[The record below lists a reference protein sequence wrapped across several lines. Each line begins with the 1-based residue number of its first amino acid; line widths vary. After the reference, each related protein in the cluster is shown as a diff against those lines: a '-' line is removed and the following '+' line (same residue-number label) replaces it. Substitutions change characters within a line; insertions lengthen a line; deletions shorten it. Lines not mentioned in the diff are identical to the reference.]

1 MKQVNVKKLILPNI
15 PYVFIALLATKV
27 SEAVR
32 LAPGSDA
39 SAKLLNI
46 MTGLNTAFHS
56 LVPSFHPIDLCVGVA
71 AAIAIRLAV
80 YIKGKNAKKF
90 RKNLEYGSAR
100 WGTAED
106 IKPYVDPA
114 FENNIILTQT
124 ERLTMNSRP
133 KDPKTARNKNV
144 LIVGGSGS
152 GKTRFWLKPNLLQ
165 CTSKTYP
172 TSFVVTDPKGDI
184 VVSCGHALQ
193 KNGYQIKILNSLN
206 FKKSMH
212 YNPFAYIHS
221 EKDILKLVTTLIAN
235 TKGEGKAGDDFWVK
249 AETLLYTALIGY
261 IHYEAPVEEQNFSTL
276 IEFINAMEVREDD
289 EDFKNPV
296 DLMFDELKKRKP
308 DHFAVRQYAKFKLSA
323 GKTAKSILISCGAR
337 LAPFDIQ
344 ELRELT
350 AYDELQLD
358 TLGDRKTALFI
369 IMSDTDDTFNFLISM
384 CYTQLFNLLCE
395 KADDVYGGR
404 LPVHVR
410 CLIDE
415 AANIGQIPRLEK
427 LVATIRS
434 REISCCLVLQAQS
447 QLKALYKDSADTIIG
462 NMDCSIFLG
471 GKEPGTLKELAAAL
485 GKETID
491 SYNTGES
498 RGREVSHSLNYQKLG
513 KDLTV
518 SVKNI
523 MNEAYCRDISI
534 KTRSSLDVKR
544 RNGDFVGAFP
554 VYGYMKA
561 EDNKNLL
568 VPDPY
573 AARVVCDIFRM
584 RLEGASASKIAS
596 ELNRLGI
603 LSPLAYKKN
612 NGLPYAKNGYADKAD
627 CKWSATTIIRILQ
640 DETYTG
646 TLVQGK
652 QGTPHYKIKQMEQR
666 PASEWVRVPDAH
678 EALIAHQ
685 DFELVQRI
693 KGLDTRTSPNEDTVY
708 LFSGIL
714 ICGCCGSRMTRKT
727 NRANGKEYHYYYCPT
742 GKKKG
747 CAHPVMLKESSLI
760 DCVRDSLKAYIG
772 NIASLEALLTGIDQT
787 SINQA
792 LAKEYS
798 DHITDNERRLEQVL
812 EFKARLYESLVGGM
826 LTKEEYAS
834 YKAKY
839 TKQAEDIRESVRV
852 LKEKLTEVL
861 ENRSERNRWISQ
873 FTQFSTLET
882 LDRRALIHMVQSIRV
897 RGKKELDITF
907 THEDEYKK
915 ALQLLALAAQQ
926 KDYEQRKVG

>member
-1 MKQVNVKKLILPNI
+1 MLYPDMNLQKRTQQNTTRYRTALYLRLSREDGDKTESDSIANQRTLLEAYAADHPELCIVDEFVDDGYSGSNFERPAFQNLFRELEQGTINCILVKDLSRFGRNYIEVGRYLERIFP
-15 PYVFIALLATKV
+15 VMR
-27 SEAVR
+27 VR
-32 LAPGSDA
+32 LIAVTDNYDSQSAWKTSD
-39 SAKLLNI
+39 SIMVPMRNLLN
-46 MTGLNTAFHS
+46 
-56 LVPSFHPIDLCVGVA
+56 D
-71 AAIAIRLAV
+71 
-80 YIKGKNAKKF
+80 
-90 RKNLEYGSAR
+90 
-100 WGTAED
+100 
-106 IKPYVDPA
+106 
-114 FENNIILTQT
+114 
-124 ERLTMNSRP
+124 
-133 KDPKTARNKNV
+133 
-144 LIVGGSGS
+144 
-152 GKTRFWLKPNLLQ
+152 
-165 CTSKTYP
+165 
-172 TSFVVTDPKGDI
+172 
-184 VVSCGHALQ
+184 
-193 KNGYQIKILNSLN
+193 
-206 FKKSMH
+206 
-212 YNPFAYIHS
+212 
-221 EKDILKLVTTLIAN
+221 
-235 TKGEGKAGDDFWVK
+235 
-249 AETLLYTALIGY
+249 
-261 IHYEAPVEEQNFSTL
+261 
-276 IEFINAMEVREDD
+276 
-289 EDFKNPV
+289 
-296 DLMFDELKKRKP
+296 
-308 DHFAVRQYAKFKLSA
+308 
-323 GKTAKSILISCGAR
+323 
-337 LAPFDIQ
+337 
-344 ELRELT
+344 
-350 AYDELQLD
+350 
-358 TLGDRKTALFI
+358 
-369 IMSDTDDTFNFLISM
+369 
-384 CYTQLFNLLCE
+384 
-395 KADDVYGGR
+395 
-404 LPVHVR
+404 
-410 CLIDE
+410 
-415 AANIGQIPRLEK
+415 
-427 LVATIRS
+427 
-434 REISCCLVLQAQS
+434 
-447 QLKALYKDSADTIIG
+447 
-462 NMDCSIFLG
+462 
-471 GKEPGTLKELAAAL
+471 
-485 GKETID
+485 
-491 SYNTGES
+491 
-498 RGREVSHSLNYQKLG
+498 
-513 KDLTV
+513 
-518 SVKNI
+518 
-523 MNEAYCRDISI
+523 AYCRDISV

-612 NGLPYAKNGYADKAD
+612 NGLPYAKKGYADKAD

-678 EALIAHQ
+678 EALIARQ

-772 NIASLEALLTGIDQT
+772 NIASLEALLSGIDQS

-852 LKEKLTEVL
+852 LREKLTEVL

>member
-1 MKQVNVKKLILPNI
+1 MPKYKATAYIRLSYTDDHSSESDSVSNQRKLIENFVERNPDIEVVSEKIDDGYSGIIFDRPAFKEMMQDVTDGNI
-15 PYVFIALLATKV
+15 NCVIVKDLSRLGREYIETGRYLRRVFPAYGVRFIAITDSIDTAHD
-27 SEAVR
+27 S
-32 LAPGSDA
+32 SD
-39 SAKLLNI
+39 
-46 MTGLNTAFHS
+46 
-56 LVPSFHPIDLCVGVA
+56 
-71 AAIAIRLAV
+71 
-80 YIKGKNAKKF
+80 
-90 RKNLEYGSAR
+90 
-100 WGTAED
+100 
-106 IKPYVDPA
+106 
-114 FENNIILTQT
+114 
-124 ERLTMNSRP
+124 
-133 KDPKTARNKNV
+133 
-144 LIVGGSGS
+144 
-152 GKTRFWLKPNLLQ
+152 
-165 CTSKTYP
+165 
-172 TSFVVTDPKGDI
+172 
-184 VVSCGHALQ
+184 
-193 KNGYQIKILNSLN
+193 
-206 FKKSMH
+206 
-212 YNPFAYIHS
+212 
-221 EKDILKLVTTLIAN
+221 
-235 TKGEGKAGDDFWVK
+235 
-249 AETLLYTALIGY
+249 
-261 IHYEAPVEEQNFSTL
+261 
-276 IEFINAMEVREDD
+276 
-289 EDFKNPV
+289 
-296 DLMFDELKKRKP
+296 
-308 DHFAVRQYAKFKLSA
+308 
-323 GKTAKSILISCGAR
+323 
-337 LAPFDIQ
+337 
-344 ELRELT
+344 
-350 AYDELQLD
+350 
-358 TLGDRKTALFI
+358 
-369 IMSDTDDTFNFLISM
+369 
-384 CYTQLFNLLCE
+384 
-395 KADDVYGGR
+395 
-404 LPVHVR
+404 
-410 CLIDE
+410 
-415 AANIGQIPRLEK
+415 
-427 LVATIRS
+427 
-434 REISCCLVLQAQS
+434 
-447 QLKALYKDSADTIIG
+447 
-462 NMDCSIFLG
+462 
-471 GKEPGTLKELAAAL
+471 
-485 GKETID
+485 
-491 SYNTGES
+491 
-498 RGREVSHSLNYQKLG
+498 
-513 KDLTV
+513 DLTV

-534 KTRSSLDVKR
+534 KTRTSLDVKR

-612 NGLPYAKNGYADKAD
+612 NGLPYAKKGYADKAD

-678 EALIAHQ
+678 EALIARQ
-685 DFELVQRI
+685 DFDLVQRI

-772 NIASLEALLTGIDQT
+772 NIASLEALLTGIDQS

-839 TKQAEDIRESVRV
+839 TKQASDIRESVRI
-852 LKEKLTEVL
+852 LKEKLTAVL

-897 RGKKELDITF
+897 RGKKELDFTF
-907 THEDEYKK
+907 THEDEYQK
-915 ALQLLALAAQQ
+915 ALQLLTLAAQQ

>member
-1 MKQVNVKKLILPNI
+1 MREQSGRKECFFMPKYKAAAYIRLSYTDDHSSESDSVSNQRKLIENFVEHNPDIEVVSEKIDDGYSGIIFDRPAFKEMMQDVTDGNI
-15 PYVFIALLATKV
+15 NCVIVKDLSRLGREYIETGRYLRRVFPAYGVRFIAITD
-27 SEAVR
+27 SI
-32 LAPGSDA
+32 D
-39 SAKLLNI
+39 
-46 MTGLNTAFHS
+46 TAH
-56 LVPSFHPIDLCVGVA
+56 D
-71 AAIAIRLAV
+71 
-80 YIKGKNAKKF
+80 
-90 RKNLEYGSAR
+90 
-100 WGTAED
+100 
-106 IKPYVDPA
+106 
-114 FENNIILTQT
+114 
-124 ERLTMNSRP
+124 
-133 KDPKTARNKNV
+133 
-144 LIVGGSGS
+144 SG
-152 GKTRFWLKPNLLQ
+152 
-165 CTSKTYP
+165 
-172 TSFVVTDPKGDI
+172 D
-184 VVSCGHALQ
+184 
-193 KNGYQIKILNSLN
+193 
-206 FKKSMH
+206 
-212 YNPFAYIHS
+212 
-221 EKDILKLVTTLIAN
+221 
-235 TKGEGKAGDDFWVK
+235 
-249 AETLLYTALIGY
+249 
-261 IHYEAPVEEQNFSTL
+261 
-276 IEFINAMEVREDD
+276 
-289 EDFKNPV
+289 
-296 DLMFDELKKRKP
+296 
-308 DHFAVRQYAKFKLSA
+308 
-323 GKTAKSILISCGAR
+323 
-337 LAPFDIQ
+337 
-344 ELRELT
+344 
-350 AYDELQLD
+350 
-358 TLGDRKTALFI
+358 
-369 IMSDTDDTFNFLISM
+369 
-384 CYTQLFNLLCE
+384 
-395 KADDVYGGR
+395 
-404 LPVHVR
+404 
-410 CLIDE
+410 
-415 AANIGQIPRLEK
+415 
-427 LVATIRS
+427 
-434 REISCCLVLQAQS
+434 
-447 QLKALYKDSADTIIG
+447 
-462 NMDCSIFLG
+462 
-471 GKEPGTLKELAAAL
+471 
-485 GKETID
+485 
-491 SYNTGES
+491 
-498 RGREVSHSLNYQKLG
+498 
-513 KDLTV
+513 DLTV

-544 RNGDFVGAFP
+544 RNGDFVGAFT

-612 NGLPYAKNGYADKAD
+612 NGLPYAKKGYADKAD

-678 EALIAHQ
+678 EALIARQ

-747 CAHPVMLKESSLI
+747 CTHPVMLKESSLI
-760 DCVRDSLKAYIG
+760 NCVRDSLKAYIG
-772 NIASLEALLTGIDQT
+772 NIASLEALLTGIDQS

-792 LAKEYS
+792 LAKEYN
-798 DHITDNERRLEQVL
+798 DHITDNERRLDQVL

-915 ALQLLALAAQQ
+915 ALQLLTLAAQQ

>member
-1 MKQVNVKKLILPNI
+1 MREQSGRKECFFMPKYKATAYIRLSYTDDHSSESDSVSNQRKLIENFVERNPDIEVVSEKIDDGYSGIIFDRPAFKEMMQDVTDGNI
-15 PYVFIALLATKV
+15 NCVIVKDLSRLGREYIETGRYLRRVFPAYGVRFIAITD
-27 SEAVR
+27 SI
-32 LAPGSDA
+32 D
-39 SAKLLNI
+39 
-46 MTGLNTAFHS
+46 TAH
-56 LVPSFHPIDLCVGVA
+56 D
-71 AAIAIRLAV
+71 
-80 YIKGKNAKKF
+80 
-90 RKNLEYGSAR
+90 
-100 WGTAED
+100 
-106 IKPYVDPA
+106 
-114 FENNIILTQT
+114 
-124 ERLTMNSRP
+124 
-133 KDPKTARNKNV
+133 
-144 LIVGGSGS
+144 SG
-152 GKTRFWLKPNLLQ
+152 
-165 CTSKTYP
+165 
-172 TSFVVTDPKGDI
+172 D
-184 VVSCGHALQ
+184 
-193 KNGYQIKILNSLN
+193 
-206 FKKSMH
+206 
-212 YNPFAYIHS
+212 
-221 EKDILKLVTTLIAN
+221 
-235 TKGEGKAGDDFWVK
+235 
-249 AETLLYTALIGY
+249 
-261 IHYEAPVEEQNFSTL
+261 
-276 IEFINAMEVREDD
+276 
-289 EDFKNPV
+289 
-296 DLMFDELKKRKP
+296 
-308 DHFAVRQYAKFKLSA
+308 
-323 GKTAKSILISCGAR
+323 
-337 LAPFDIQ
+337 
-344 ELRELT
+344 
-350 AYDELQLD
+350 
-358 TLGDRKTALFI
+358 
-369 IMSDTDDTFNFLISM
+369 
-384 CYTQLFNLLCE
+384 
-395 KADDVYGGR
+395 
-404 LPVHVR
+404 
-410 CLIDE
+410 
-415 AANIGQIPRLEK
+415 
-427 LVATIRS
+427 
-434 REISCCLVLQAQS
+434 
-447 QLKALYKDSADTIIG
+447 
-462 NMDCSIFLG
+462 
-471 GKEPGTLKELAAAL
+471 
-485 GKETID
+485 
-491 SYNTGES
+491 
-498 RGREVSHSLNYQKLG
+498 
-513 KDLTV
+513 DLTV

-534 KTRSSLDVKR
+534 KTRTSLDVKR

-584 RLEGASASKIAS
+584 RLEGASASKIAA

-678 EALIAHQ
+678 EALIARQ

-693 KGLDTRTSPNEDTVY
+693 KELDTRTSPNEDTVY

-772 NIASLEALLTGIDQT
+772 NIASLEALLTGIDQS

-915 ALQLLALAAQQ
+915 ALQLLAMAAQQ
-926 KDYEQRKVG
+926 KDYKQRKVG

>member
-1 MKQVNVKKLILPNI
+1 MPKYKATAYIRLSYTDDHSSESDSVSNQRKLIENFVERNPDIEVVSEKIDDGYSGIIFDRPAFKEMMQDVTDGNI
-15 PYVFIALLATKV
+15 NCVIVKDLSRLGREYIETGRYLRRVFPAYGVRFIAITD
-27 SEAVR
+27 SI
-32 LAPGSDA
+32 D
-39 SAKLLNI
+39 
-46 MTGLNTAFHS
+46 TAH
-56 LVPSFHPIDLCVGVA
+56 D
-71 AAIAIRLAV
+71 
-80 YIKGKNAKKF
+80 
-90 RKNLEYGSAR
+90 
-100 WGTAED
+100 
-106 IKPYVDPA
+106 
-114 FENNIILTQT
+114 
-124 ERLTMNSRP
+124 
-133 KDPKTARNKNV
+133 
-144 LIVGGSGS
+144 SG
-152 GKTRFWLKPNLLQ
+152 
-165 CTSKTYP
+165 
-172 TSFVVTDPKGDI
+172 D
-184 VVSCGHALQ
+184 
-193 KNGYQIKILNSLN
+193 
-206 FKKSMH
+206 
-212 YNPFAYIHS
+212 
-221 EKDILKLVTTLIAN
+221 
-235 TKGEGKAGDDFWVK
+235 
-249 AETLLYTALIGY
+249 
-261 IHYEAPVEEQNFSTL
+261 
-276 IEFINAMEVREDD
+276 
-289 EDFKNPV
+289 
-296 DLMFDELKKRKP
+296 
-308 DHFAVRQYAKFKLSA
+308 
-323 GKTAKSILISCGAR
+323 
-337 LAPFDIQ
+337 
-344 ELRELT
+344 
-350 AYDELQLD
+350 
-358 TLGDRKTALFI
+358 
-369 IMSDTDDTFNFLISM
+369 
-384 CYTQLFNLLCE
+384 
-395 KADDVYGGR
+395 
-404 LPVHVR
+404 
-410 CLIDE
+410 
-415 AANIGQIPRLEK
+415 
-427 LVATIRS
+427 
-434 REISCCLVLQAQS
+434 
-447 QLKALYKDSADTIIG
+447 
-462 NMDCSIFLG
+462 
-471 GKEPGTLKELAAAL
+471 
-485 GKETID
+485 
-491 SYNTGES
+491 
-498 RGREVSHSLNYQKLG
+498 
-513 KDLTV
+513 DLTV

-612 NGLPYAKNGYADKAD
+612 NGLPYAKKGYADKAD

-678 EALIAHQ
+678 EALIARQ

-897 RGKKELDITF
+897 RGKRSWILPLPMRTNTKRRCSFWRWLRSRKITNRERWVEHGKKEQKRNGCGSRAGGRHRLPRRDLRPPF
-907 THEDEYKK
+907 GGGYPH
-915 ALQLLALAAQQ
+915 AQ
-926 KDYEQRKVG
+926 RIH